1 MENILLGL
9 KKITLGIVTALTATS
24 HGVSVLPQATPTP
37 QVTPAAIDK
46 NIVTRS
52 GEYSYSG
59 HTLKYTI
66 RVNKNGGPITGE
78 FSGVCIGPITG
89 KFVGGE
95 GGSIEGEA
103 KANCK
108 VAVFNYNLKATYTG
122 NLYLEGGYVNVNWAG
137 EIPFTTNSGSFTA
150 NFDSVN

>member
-66 RVNKNGGPITGE
+66 RV
-78 FSGVCIGPITG
+78 FL
-89 KFVGGE
+89 
-95 GGSIEGEA
+95 SII
-103 KANCK
+103 NILIRIYQDF
-108 VAVFNYNLKATYTG
+108 FN
-122 NLYLEGGYVNVNWAG
+122 
-137 EIPFTTNSGSFTA
+137 
-150 NFDSVN
+150 